1 MKMASSGIPGLDE
14 VLGGGFP
21 ASSLITISGPTGCG
35 KTTFGMQ
42 FILSSKE
49 PGIYIAI
56 EDSKRDLINQFG
68 SMGWDL
74 EDAEKRGELII
85 LDYPVNEVDQLV
97 SRRGSIQEIINSTG
111 AKKVVIDTI
120 MPVALYY
127 KDEEERKKGFLELV
141 DNIRG
146 WGVTT
151 LIIANA
157 SSYRELPKTD
167 YEIERY
173 THGWINL
180 YYEYDEKT
188 DSRVRKLEVLKMKG
202 ANHSTKR
209 YPFILDSNGIRL
221 LSTPADLSKV
231 REIVK
236 KIAQREKEAEKEE
249 EEIRG
254 EKGKKERKKT
264 LKFKLKRGVPKRRE
278 EG

>member
-1 MKMASSGIPGLDE
+1 MKLISSGIPGLDE

-21 ASSLITISGPTGCG
+21 ASSIITISGPTGCG

-74 EDAEKRGELII
+74 EDAEKEGELII

-97 SRRGSIQEIINSTG
+97 SRRGSLQEIINTTG
-111 AKKVVIDTI
+111 AKKVVIDSI

-141 DNIRG
+141 DNIRR

-157 SSYRELPKTD
+157 SSYRELPKSD

-221 LSTPADLSKV
+221 LSTPANLSKV

-236 KIAQREKEAEKEE
+236 KIAQREKE
-249 EEIRG
+249 
-254 EKGKKERKKT
+254 GKKEGGEGKKEKKKT